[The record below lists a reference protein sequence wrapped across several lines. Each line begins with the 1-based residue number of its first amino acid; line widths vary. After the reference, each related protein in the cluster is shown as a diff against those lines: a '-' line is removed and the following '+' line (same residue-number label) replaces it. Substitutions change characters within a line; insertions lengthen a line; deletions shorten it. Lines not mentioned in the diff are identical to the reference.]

1 MIGKPNPLHLLQKP
15 NQSCKKVS
23 YFLICNDCS
32 LVKINH
38 NCFLK
43 LLKEIIKV
51 LMFADSIMIYKHLQ
65 LQ

>member
-38 NCFLK
+38 NWLTALK
-43 LLKEIIKV
+43 LPKEIIKSFDV
-51 LMFADSIMIYKHLQ
+51 CRLDYDL
-65 LQ
+65 